1 MSDRF
6 TQNLISGG
14 IAGSL
19 EIATTWPFEY
29 AKTQL
34 QLPQRKHTT
43 IWGCLRSTFQ
53 NQGMRTLYGGLPPV
67 FLSEFPK
74 IGVRFSCYQY
84 LNDHNLLESNFMKGL
99 VAGTVEALLVTTPAE
114 TLKTKVVHSERG
126 FWEGIRYVIQREGW
140 RGLYGGA
147 IPTVLRS
154 SANCGIRFSVFHKY
168 KDWMKTKNGEDMS
181 VSSSVIGGVL
191 AGATSVIAT
200 TPIDVV
206 KTRSQAL
213 LDGKSLSISEH
224 FIRIYKEGGIS
235 GFYYGMLP
243 RLLRVA
249 PGQGIVFSV
258 YHLLSKIDNS

>member
-34 QLPQRKHTT
+34 QLPRRKHTT
-43 IWGCLRSTFQ
+43 IWGCLRSTVRY
-53 NQGMRTLYGGLPPV
+53 QGMRTLYGGLPPV

-84 LNDHNLLESNFMKGL
+84 LDDHSLVESNFTKGL

-126 FWEGIRYVIQREGW
+126 FLEGIRYVIQREGW
-140 RGLYGGA
+140 RGIYGGA

-168 KDWMKTKNGEDMS
+168 KDWIETNNAENTSMS
-181 VSSSVIGGVL
+181 VSSSVMGGVL
-191 AGATSVIAT
+191 AGTASVIAT

-213 LDGKSLSISEH
+213 HDRKLLSISEH
-224 FIRIYKEGGIS
+224 VIRIYQEGGIG
-235 GFYYGMLP
+235 GFYHGVLP

-258 YHLLSKIDNS
+258 YHFLNETT

>member
-6 TQNLISGG
+6 AHNLLSGG

-43 IWGCLRSTFQ
+43 MWGCISSTIQ
-53 NQGMRTLYGGLPPV
+53 NKGIRTLYGGLPPV

-74 IGVRFSCYQY
+74 IGVRFGSYQY
-84 LNDHNLLESNFMKGL
+84 LDDHKLIESNFMKGL
-99 VAGTVEALLVTTPAE
+99 VAGAVEAILVTTPAE

-126 FWEGIRYVIQREGW
+126 FLEGIRYVIQREGW
-140 RGLYGGA
+140 RGVYGGA

-168 KDWMKTKNGEDMS
+168 RDWMKHKNGERTSLS
-181 VSSSVIGGVL
+181 VANAVAGGVI
-191 AGATSVIAT
+191 AGTVSVIAT

-213 LDGKSLSISEH
+213 CDGNLLSIREH
-224 FIRIYKEGGIS
+224 ITQIYKVGGIG
-235 GFYYGMLP
+235 GFYHGVIP

-258 YHLLSKIDNS
+258 YHMLSEL